1 MNCLIENNGIPP
13 KYQEGLFT
21 AISVGFGLLLVG
33 TLFIITPNLFGKIVD
48 FFKDFKLIDV
58 PHTNMIFPAPGHPNI
73 HPVVYQA
80 AGQFSIA
87 VTALQVILLVLRFVI
102 PSSLDKKSESVSSL
116 VYWAGAS
123 FLFQTF
129 LIDNSPVTLTNWFE
143 FWSLIIVLAG
153 VSLLARA
160 AFMAVSRIQ

>member
-1 MNCLIENNGIPP
+1 MTENNDIHP

-33 TLFIITPNLFGKIVD
+33 ALFIITPNLFGKIVD
-48 FFKDFKLIDV
+48 FFKDIGVVEV
-58 PHTNMIFPAPGHPNI
+58 PNTNMIFLAPELPGRHL
-73 HPVVYQA
+73 VVYQA

-87 VTALQVILLVLRFVI
+87 LAIFQVVILALRFII
-102 PSSLDKKSESVSSL
+102 PSSLGKKSESISSL

-123 FLFQTF
+123 FLIQSF
-129 LIDNSPVTLTNWFE
+129 LIDNAPVSLMSWFE

-153 VSLLARA
+153 VSILARA
-160 AFMAVSRIQ
+160 AFMAVSRIQQ